1 MKIAYFDCFAG
12 ISGDM
17 ILGALLDCGLD
28 EKLWREKLSLLPISG
43 YEIKV
48 SSVLKHHLTGKK
60 VDINIKN
67 SQKHRNLKD
76 ILKIINDS
84 SLESDIKEKASLIF
98 NHLATA
104 EGKVHGKSAAEVHFH
119 EVGAVDAIL
128 DVVGAVI
135 GLKLLGIEEIYASAL
150 PLTHGFVESEH
161 GKYPVPGPATLELLK
176 NYPVKKIDIEG
187 ELVTPTGAAIV
198 TSLAKFSPNFDFKL
212 EKTGYGAGTSDFKE
226 IPNFLRVLIGESMHK
241 FEEDE
246 IIILETNLDNTQPE
260 LIGYIVEKLLSQGA
274 LDAFLTPVIMKK
286 SRPGVILTVLAE
298 KDNYQKL
305 LDIIFKE
312 SFTTGVRIQSS
323 FRKKL
328 PRKIEEVETKFGK
341 AKVKI
346 AGENNF
352 LEILPEFED
361 CKILAERN
369 NVPLKIIYEEIRKV
383 YLERIKKK

>member
-28 EKLWREKLSLLPISG
+28 EKLWKEKLSSLSLSG
-43 YEIKV
+43 YQIKV
-48 SSVLKHHLTGKK
+48 SSVSKHDLSGKK
-60 VDINIKN
+60 VDIKIKE
-67 SQKHRNLKD
+67 SKKHRTLKE
-76 ILKIINDS
+76 ILKIIDDC
-84 SLESDIKEKASLIF
+84 SLDSDIKKKSSLIF
-98 NHLATA
+98 KRLATSEA
-104 EGKVHGKSAAEVHFH
+104 KVHGKSPDEVHFH
-119 EVGAVDAIL
+119 EVGAIDAIL
-128 DVVGAVI
+128 DVVGAVV

-150 PLTHGFVESEH
+150 PLSRGLVKSEH

-176 NYPVKKIDIEG
+176 DYPVKQSEIEG
-187 ELVTPTGAAIV
+187 ELVTPTGAAII
-198 TSLAKFSPNFDFKL
+198 TTLAKFSPSFDFELK
-212 EKTGYGAGTSDFKE
+212 KVGYGAGTSDFKE
-226 IPNFLRVLIGESMHK
+226 IPNFLRVLIGESVHQ

-246 IIILETNLDNTQPE
+246 ILVLETNLDNTQPE
-260 LIGYIVEKLLSQGA
+260 LLGYLMEKLLLQGA
-274 LDAFLTPVIMKK
+274 LEAFLTPVIMKK
-286 SRPGVILTVLAE
+286 NRPGVVLTVLALRN
-298 KDNYQKL
+298 NYQTL
-305 LDIIFKE
+305 TDLIFKE

-328 PRKIEEVETKFGK
+328 PRKIEEIQTKFGK
-341 AKVKI
+341 AKVKV

-369 NVPLKIIYEEIRKV
+369 KVPLKIIYEEVRKV

>member
-1 MKIAYFDCFAG
+1 MKIAYFDCYAG

-17 ILGALLDCGLD
+17 ILGGLLDGGLD
-28 EKLWREKLSLLPISG
+28 DKLWREKLSLLPISG

-48 SSVLKHHLTGKK
+48 STATKHDLSGKK
-60 VDINIKN
+60 VDINIKE
-67 SQKHRNLKD
+67 SQKHRSLRD
-76 ILKIINDS
+76 ILKIIDDS
-84 SLESDIKEKASLIF
+84 SLEADVKEKSSLIF
-98 NHLATA
+98 NRLATA
-104 EGKVHGKSAAEVHFH
+104 EGKVHGKSAEEVHFH
-119 EVGAVDAIL
+119 EVGAIDAIL
-128 DVVGAVI
+128 DVVGSVV

-150 PLTHGFVESEH
+150 PLTHGWIESEH
-161 GKYPVPGPATLELLK
+161 GKTPVPGPATLELLK
-176 NYPVKKIDIEG
+176 DYPVKNVDMEG
-187 ELVTPTGAAIV
+187 ELVTPTGAAII
-198 TSLAKFSPNFDFKL
+198 TTLGRFSENFYFKL

-226 IPNFLRVLIGESMHK
+226 IPNFLRVLIGEKVHK

-246 IIILETNLDNTQPE
+246 IVILETNLDNTQPE
-260 LIGYIVEKLLSQGA
+260 LIGYIVEKLLSQRA

-286 SRPGVILTVLAE
+286 NRPGILLTVLAE
-298 KDNYQKL
+298 KNNYQGL

-312 SFTTGVRIQSS
+312 SFTTGVRMHTA

-346 AGENNF
+346 VGENNF

-369 NVPLKIIYEEIRKV
+369 KVPLKIIYEEIKKM
-383 YLERIKKK
+383 YLERTKKR

>member
-28 EKLWREKLSLLPISG
+28 EKLWREKLSLLLISG

-48 SSVLKHHLTGKK
+48 STVSKHHLSGKK
-60 VDINIKN
+60 VDINIKE
-67 SQKHRNLKD
+67 SQKHRNLSD

-84 SLESDIKEKASLIF
+84 SLETDIKEKAGLIF
-98 NHLATA
+98 NRLATA
-104 EGKVHGKSAAEVHFH
+104 EGKVHGKSAEEVHFH
-119 EVGAVDAIL
+119 EVGAIDAIL
-128 DVVGAVI
+128 DVVGAVV
-135 GLKLLGIEEIYASAL
+135 GLKLLGIEEIYASAF
-150 PLTHGFVESEH
+150 PLTHGLVETEH
-161 GKYPVPGPATLELLK
+161 GKFPVPGPATLELLK
-176 NYPVKKIDIEG
+176 DYPVKKIDIEG
-187 ELVTPTGAAIV
+187 ELVTPTGAAIL
-198 TSLAKFSPNFDFKL
+198 TTLGKFSENFDFKL
-212 EKTGYGAGTSDFKE
+212 EKTGYGAGTADFKE
-226 IPNFLRVLIGESMHK
+226 TPNFLRVLLGEKVHK

-246 IIILETNLDNTQPE
+246 IVILETNLDNTQPE
-260 LIGYIVEKLLSQGA
+260 LVGYMVEKLLFQGA

-286 SRPGVILTVLAE
+286 NRPGILLTVLAE
-298 KDNYQKL
+298 KNSHQSL

-312 SFTTGVRIQSS
+312 SFTTGVRIHTSI
-323 FRKKL
+323 RKKI
-328 PRKIEEVETKFGK
+328 PRKIEEVETRFGK

-369 NVPLKIIYEEIRKV
+369 NVPLKIIYEEVKKV
-383 YLERIKKK
+383 YLERAKKR